1 MSWGM
6 NIYSLCG
13 YVLRLTVIQHPRL
26 HDTPKRNVTTATRMF
41 THSIIIINLACHVEM
56 RSEATLS
63 SWRLNETDFGEEG
76 PWFLKKKIQRFRSVV
91 DVCIYVCTTMFAS
104 LFSLRIFSIVMIPYH
119 ACVSDGIQIRQIL

>member
-63 SWRLNETDFGEEG
+63 SWRLNEIDFGEEG
-76 PWFLKKKIQRFRSVV
+76 PWFLKKKIYKDFALLLM
-91 DVCIYVCTTMFAS
+91 YVSMYVQPCLHHSSLYAS
-104 LFSLRIFSIVMIPYH
+104 SRL
-119 ACVSDGIQIRQIL
+119 